1 MKYLRASLSQPD
13 WMLHPM
19 QQFIRNN
26 DVVQYEE
33 LLSWNIESSNDIEY
47 ELFYVEA
54 AREPYEEA
62 ISAVESIQWYEITP
76 IDDCSFYVYLCQETR
91 PEDRTWRQ
99 AYTELDLVVLPPII
113 YYADATFTMT
123 LVGAGSDLSSLLER
137 LPPSIDVTVHA
148 IGTFDRRHET
158 VATDCTERQFKA
170 VQAAVRIGYYDVPR
184 QGSLSDVASALNCT
198 ESTASTLLR
207 NAESSIMKR
216 IVTRYRDR

>member
-19 QQFIRNN
+19 QQFIREN

-33 LLSWNIESSNDIEY
+33 LLSWNIESGGDIEY

-54 AREPYEEA
+54 DKQPYEDA

-76 IDDCSFYVYLCQETR
+76 IDHHSFYIYLCQETR

-113 YYADATFTMT
+113 YYSDATFEMT
-123 LVGAGSDLSSLLER
+123 LVGAGDDLRSLIER
-137 LPPSIDVTVHA
+137 LPSSIDVTIHS

-158 VATDCTERQFKA
+158 VATDCTERQFEALQRA
-170 VQAAVRIGYYDVPR
+170 VEIGYYDVPR
-184 QGSLSDVASALNCT
+184 QGSLSDVAHALDCT

-207 NAESSIMKR
+207 KAESSIMKR
-216 IVTRYRDR
+216 IVTRYVQ